1 MTSIQLLSAFENP
14 VQDAQVVF
22 RALLKSMSEP
32 GTPGTTNS
40 MDLPGMGP
48 DTQIHASTWAIAQAL
63 FDYDTS
69 VYLSANMHTES
80 LAKSIQFQ
88 TDAGITEHI
97 ENADFAIISI
107 EELTDLTRFNPGSI
121 EAPHES
127 CTLVIQ
133 VQGFNETNAFEI
145 RGPGIKGSRMISID
159 GLTKTQHDM
168 IMANQ
173 QLYPCGVDLIFCAPT
188 EFIALPRTTRLVP
201 ASQDQGE
208 PVCM

>member
-1 MTSIQLLSAFENP
+1 MLSAFENP

-32 GTPGTTNS
+32 GTRGTINS
-40 MDLPGMGP
+40 VEFSEVESG
-48 DTQIHASTWAIAQAL
+48 TQIYASTWAIAQAL

-69 VYLSANMHTES
+69 IYLSADMQS
-80 LAKSIQFQ
+80 DVLAKSIQFQ
-88 TDAGITEHI
+88 TDAHITDRPESA
-97 ENADFAIISI
+97 NFALISMK
-107 EELTDLTRFNPGSI
+107 EMTDLTCFNAGTL

-127 CTLVIQ
+127 CTVIIQ
-133 VQGFNETNAFEI
+133 VEGFNEKNTFQI
-145 RGPGIKGSRMISID
+145 RGPGIKDSRSISID
-159 GLTKTQHDM
+159 GLTQRQHDM

-201 ASQDQGE
+201 ALQDQGE
-208 PVCM
+208 PLCM